1 MHVLAH
7 LYDCR
12 MDVEMRHLRCFLAVI
27 DEGSFTDA
35 GIQLGMSQAAVSRN
49 LAALEQT
56 IGVRVLR
63 RTSRSVTL
71 TGAGARV
78 LPHARRV
85 VAEADILL
93 AEARSGRTTLRLG
106 YAWSAIGRHTTTLQR
121 RWAAEHQDT
130 VLELVRTNSASSGL
144 VEGRCDVAIL
154 RTDLTDR
161 RVLTAVVGLERRRVV
176 FAADDAWARRRSLSL
191 AEVAQ
196 RTVVIDRRTGT
207 TTPQL
212 WPDGSGPAHIRHIA
226 DVDDWLTVI
235 AAGEGIGI
243 SSEATEAQYPRPGI
257 VYRPLRDAPP
267 IVVRLAWWRD
277 DPHPAT
283 PALLAAVSDLYAA
296 R

>member
-1 MHVLAH
+1 
-7 LYDCR
+7 
-12 MDVEMRHLRCFLAVI
+12 MDVELRHLRCFLAVI

-35 GIQLGMSQAAVSRN
+35 AAQLGVSQAAVSRN
-49 LAALEQT
+49 LAAFEQAL
-56 IGVRVLR
+56 GVRVLR

-85 VAEADILL
+85 AAEADILL
-93 AEARSGRTTLRLG
+93 AEARSGRTSLRLG
-106 YAWSAIGRHTTTLQR
+106 YAWSAIGRHTTALQR
-121 RWAAEHQDT
+121 RWPAQHPDT
-130 VLELVRTNSASSGL
+130 TLELVRTNSASAGL
-144 VEGRCDVAIL
+144 FEGRCDVAIL

-161 RVLTAVVGLERRRVV
+161 RLVTEVVGLERRRVA

-196 RTVVIDRRTGT
+196 RTILIDRRTGT

-212 WPDGSGPAHIRHIA
+212 WPEGTGPARVRYVA
-226 DVDDWLTVI
+226 EVDDWLTII
-235 AAGEGIGI
+235 AAGEGVGI

-283 PALLAAVSDLYAA
+283 AALLAAVTDLYGA